1 MKLSALLSPERIVL
15 DIKERDKNVLLT
27 KLIKNLAEL
36 GGVNDVAMLEKEV
49 KEREDLGNTG
59 IGRGIG
65 FPHSKSSQVSNIL
78 ALLARPAKPVE
89 YGSIDHVPVSIL
101 LLIVAPADG
110 DNNEYL
116 HTMARISRLLG
127 KSEVREQILKA
138 HNADEVMQIITKN
151 E

>member
-1 MKLSALLSPERIVL
+1 
-15 DIKERDKNVLLT
+15 
-27 KLIKNLAEL
+27 
-36 GGVNDVAMLEKEV
+36 MLEKEV

-89 YGSIDHVPVSIL
+89 YGSIDNVPVSII

-127 KSEVREQILKA
+127 KSDVREQILKA
-138 HNADEVMQIITKN
+138 HSPEEVMQIITKH